1 MVLTFVADVD
11 RRATYLPAMRRVRP
25 GMGRPN
31 VNMPATRPG
40 SPQA

>member
-1 MVLTFVADVD
+1 MVLTFVADVG
-11 RRATYLPAMRRVRP
+11 RATYLPAMRRVRP